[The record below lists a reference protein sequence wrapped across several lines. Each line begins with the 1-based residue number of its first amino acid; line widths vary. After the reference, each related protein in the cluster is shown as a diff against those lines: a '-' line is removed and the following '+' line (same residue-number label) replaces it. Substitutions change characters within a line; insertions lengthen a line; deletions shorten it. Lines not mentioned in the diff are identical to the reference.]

1 MTFFIQ
7 SSFTF
12 SIKKTLGLNL
22 RVFDPVIIW
31 KSSSSDLD
39 IICSSER
46 PALSTRLSLCVSFS
60 LPQMRRHSRQESK
73 SRSTRRMNRLS
84 SISWDSEW
92 LQASRRSSPA
102 KNSGYQM
109 IVLFVNFSVLDS
121 SQNAQDRDGV
131 SLMVQCLVLVSTA
144 ACFYSFI
151 CLFCFDWNNVTP
163 F

>member
-12 SIKKTLGLNL
+12 SIKKHSWVELESVLCSDNL
-22 RVFDPVIIW
+22 KEQPIW
-31 KSSSSDLD
+31 SD

-46 PALSTRLSLCVSFS
+46 PALSTCLSLFVSFS
-60 LPQMRRHSRQESK
+60 LSQMRRRSRQESK

-102 KNSGYQM
+102 KNSGYHM

-121 SQNAQDRDGV
+121 SQNAQDCDGV
-131 SLMVQCLVLVSTA
+131 SLMFECLVLVSTA

-151 CLFCFDWNNVTP
+151 CLFCFDCINVN
-163 F
+163 